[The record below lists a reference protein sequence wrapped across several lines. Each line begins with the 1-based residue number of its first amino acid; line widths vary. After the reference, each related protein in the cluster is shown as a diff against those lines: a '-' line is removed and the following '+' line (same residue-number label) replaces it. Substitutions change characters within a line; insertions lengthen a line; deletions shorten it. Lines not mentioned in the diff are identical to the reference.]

1 MENICDK
8 FQTQTNSIKRIL
20 GVMSGKGGVG
30 KSTITVM
37 LADSLINHGYKVG
50 ILDADISGPS
60 IPNLLNIQKAFLS
73 SDKDSIIPFITEK
86 GLKVVSMNLM
96 MDDKNQPVTWRGSI
110 LSNIIQQFWSKVSW
124 GDLDYLLIDMPPG
137 TSDIA
142 LTVLQQIH
150 PHGIVMVSVP
160 QDLVQHIVQKAIE
173 MVNQTNVKLLGT
185 ILNMSY
191 YTCPCCGS
199 DFNLYNEKGEEFKNQ
214 RILGQLP
221 AISPLAGLSAQK
233 GVLDEATEK
242 LIDPITRIIINEV
255 KITHMP

>member
-1 MENICDK
+1 
-8 FQTQTNSIKRIL
+8 
-20 GVMSGKGGVG
+20 MSGKGGVG

-37 LADSLINHGYKVG
+37 LADSLLNHGYRVG

-60 IPNLLNIQKAFLS
+60 IPNLLDITEAYLS
-73 SDKDSIIPFITEK
+73 ADQNTINPFITEK

-96 MDDKNQPVTWRGSI
+96 LDDKNQPITYRGAVS
-110 LSNIIQQFWSKVSW
+110 SNVIQQFWTKVNW
-124 GDLDYLLIDMPPG
+124 GEIDYLLIDMPPG

-150 PHGIVMVSVP
+150 PHGIIMVSVP

-173 MVNQTNVKLLGT
+173 MVNQANIRLIGT

-191 YTCPCCGS
+191 YTCPHCNQ
-199 DFNLYNEKGEEFKNQ
+199 DFNLYDETQEEFSNQ

-221 AISPLAGLSAQK
+221 AISPLARLSQNK
-233 GVLDEATEK
+233 GTLSEETER
-242 LIDPITRIIINEV
+242 LIDPITRIILNEV
-255 KITHMP
+255 KVGILP